1 MKTVGAYYAKSHF
14 AQLLREVEQSHE
26 RVTITHHNRKV
37 ACLSPCLDEDMSV
50 SASVAAIAR
59 LHAIRDASRG
69 TGSIAEL
76 RDEGRTR

>member
-1 MKTVGAYYAKSHF
+1 MKSVGSYYAKSHF

-26 RVTITHHNRKV
+26 SIAITHHNRTV
-37 ACLSPCLDEDMSV
+37 ACVSPYVSEEQSV

-59 LHAIRDASRG
+59 LRTIRDSSRG
-69 TGSIAEL
+69 TGSVVEL